1 LAIYEHGT
9 LILDLDEAVLERLT
23 KNPFNFT
30 IRNYALDSSSRTL
43 FLEEIVDTFSISNA
57 GAEDTFIQII
67 KALYREMYAFNPYT
81 KQTKDGISTSTF
93 KIRLAFTTATEPD
106 RLLFEQVPEI
116 FGKDA
121 VFPDTALTRPG
132 AKKLAQELAGAFRE
146 LKSAYPNL
154 LEKVKKFIAE
164 STSTN
169 SELVLMRKQLEGQAA
184 NLEGRVLDRS
194 LQTFVVAIQRKELSD
209 QEWLENL
216 AMVTLDGSPAR
227 SWGDDEIN
235 QFTLRIYEIGGAL
248 KRLQALLYDRLSR
261 DETPFEAVRVTL
273 THPDGSE
280 QVDVLSITQHE
291 KQQITEAMASVFAII
306 ESMFGSSSAAKS
318 ALMAWLASA
327 PQAAK
332 KEVQNRKDKQSG

>member
-1 LAIYEHGT
+1 
-9 LILDLDEAVLERLT
+9 
-23 KNPFNFT
+23 
-30 IRNYALDSSSRTL
+30 
-43 FLEEIVDTFSISNA
+43 
-57 GAEDTFIQII
+57 
-67 KALYREMYAFNPYT
+67 MYTFNPYT
-81 KQTKDGISTSTF
+81 KQTRDGISASTL

-121 VFPDTALTRPG
+121 VFPDTALTRPR

-184 NLEGRVLDRS
+184 NLEGRVLDKS

-227 SWGDDEIN
+227 SWRDDEIN

-261 DETPFEAVRVTL
+261 DETPFEAVRVTI
-273 THPDGSE
+273 THSDGSE

-291 KQQITEAMASVFAII
+291 KQQITEAMVSVFDII

-318 ALMAWLASA
+318 ALMAWLTSA

-332 KEVQNRKDKQSG
+332 EEVQNRKDKQSG